1 MLTFLTSLRHPA
13 NAVDYRRVGEL
24 LARTLRSVTAQR
36 NDAFE
41 VVVVGNLKP
50 DIEWPNRVRFVQADF
65 PPPEVAKTTGMSRE
79 AVGRDKGTKLA
90 VAMLAADPATTH
102 FMTLDADDLVSNRLA
117 GYVASQPVHSSPGW
131 VIDCGYMFHAPATIA
146 PVRSGFNEVC
156 GTSLIFDRSTIDVPD
171 LPTGSSQQEII
182 RGFGYRVIF
191 DLLGSHKHLRKHY
204 EEAGRPLEVLPFPGA
219 AYAVG
224 TGENWWGATM
234 PRIGRPL
241 TASIADEFSI
251 PRSSL
256 RRGFVD
262 SVKLDVPLVVRNVAR
277 RVKGSPGTF

>member
-13 NAVDYRRVGEL
+13 NAIDYRRVGEL
-24 LARTLRSVTAQR
+24 LAQTLRSVTAQK

-50 DIEWPNRVRFVQADF
+50 DIEWPNRVRFVQVDF
-65 PPPEVAKTTGMSRE
+65 PPPEASKALGMSRE

-117 GYVASQPVHSSPGW
+117 EYVASQPVRSSPGW
-131 VIDCGYMFHAPATIA
+131 VIDRGYVFHAPASIA
-146 PVRSGFNEVC
+146 LVRSGFNQVC
-156 GTSLIFDRSTIDVPD
+156 GTSLIFDRSAIDVPD
-171 LPTGSSQQEII
+171 LPAGSSQQEII
-182 RGFGYRVIF
+182 GGFGNRVIF
-191 DLLGSHKHLRKHY
+191 DLLGSHKHLSKHC
-204 EEAGRPLEVLPFPGA
+204 EEAGRPLGVLPFPGA

-224 TGENWWGATM
+224 TGENWWGGTM
-234 PRIGRPL
+234 PRIGWPL

-251 PRSSL
+251 PRSSF
-256 RRGFVD
+256 RRGFAD
-262 SVKLDVPLVVRNVAR
+262 SVKLNVQLVHRTVAR
-277 RVKGSPGTF
+277 RGKGAPATS

>member
-1 MLTFLTSLRHPA
+1 LLTFLTSLRHPA

-24 LARTLRSVTAQR
+24 LAQTLRSATAQK

-50 DIEWPNRVRFVQADF
+50 DIEWPNQARFVQVDF
-65 PPPEVAKTTGMSRE
+65 PAPEAAKSVGMSRE
-79 AVGRDKGTKLA
+79 AVLRDKGTKLA
-90 VAMLAADPATTH
+90 VAMLASDPATTH

-117 GYVASQPVHSSPGW
+117 GYVASQTVHSSPGW
-131 VIDCGYMFHAPATIA
+131 AIDRGYVFHAPASITLL
-146 PVRSGFNEVC
+146 RSGFNEVC
-156 GTSLIFDRSTIDVPD
+156 GTSLIFDRNTIDVPD
-171 LPTGSSQQEII
+171 LPTGASQDEII
-182 RGFGYRVIF
+182 GGFGNRVTF
-191 DLLGSHKHLRKHY
+191 DLLGSHKHLRKHC
-204 EEAGRPLEVLPFPGA
+204 EEAGRPLGILPFPGA
-219 AYAVG
+219 AYAIG
-224 TGENWWGATM
+224 TGENWWGSTM

-262 SVKLDVPLVVRNVAR
+262 SVKLDLQLVLRKVGGRG
-277 RVKGSPGTF
+277 KGSPGNF